1 MNCLLR
7 PVRGANPLAA
17 LLLGLIG
24 YLTPVPAAA
33 DGALP
38 TELGLAFGR
47 GVDVNLPDLPGKLAS
62 GDLPWDDSRFVG
74 LYAGRQGRTLGEA
87 SALIDRTWFRNV
99 RQGVTASLLKHSGLQ
114 SNWEAGLAY
123 TLTTPPLRLG
133 AVATRLKVGGGY
145 SYAFSRP
152 SYEDGPFA
160 EPDRRYRGQFL
171 LLVENHWHL
180 ADNDR
185 WSVVLR
191 VHHRSGVYGLVAPR
205 NVGSNFLAV
214 GVERKW

>member
-1 MNCLLR
+1 MNSIRHIAAFTLACLLL
-7 PVRGANPLAA
+7 PGAASAA
-17 LLLGLIG
+17 EAQ
-24 YLTPVPAAA
+24 TPVASPPA
-33 DGALP
+33 
-38 TELGLAFGR
+38 TSIGLAFGR
-47 GVDVNLPDLPGKLAS
+47 GLDVNLPNLPGKLAS

-74 LYAGRQGRTLGEA
+74 LYASREGRTLGQA
-87 SALIDRTWFRNV
+87 SALLDRTWFRNV
-99 RQGVTASLLKHSGLQ
+99 RQGFTGSLLKHSGLQ
-114 SNWEAGLAY
+114 TNWEAGVAY
-123 TLTTPPLRLG
+123 TLATPALRLG
-133 AVATRLKVGGGY
+133 PVATSLKVGGGY

-171 LLVENHWHL
+171 LLVENHWRL
-180 ADNDR
+180 ADSDK

-214 GVERKW
+214 GVERRL